1 MIFPEPVSPNNNR
14 EMKLM
19 PDIDTEFFNWLVEV
33 RRDLHMYPEI
43 SNQEKRTSERIEEIL
58 QSLGLATTRF
68 PDITGVVGLIEG
80 KNDGPTIALRADIDA
95 LPIQELN
102 DTVYTSK
109 NAGIMHAC
117 GHDAST
123 AIMLGTARKISESKL
138 ASNLCGNIKFIF
150 QPAEENG
157 AGARAMIERGV
168 LENPR
173 VDRIVAGHMSPDIP
187 VGKVGLFRGLG
198 YASVDSFSLKVI
210 GRGSHGARPEDGV
223 DPIVAGAHF
232 ITQIQSIIS
241 RNIKPVEPA
250 VVTVGK
256 LISGDAA
263 NVIPE
268 MATLEGTVRTHS
280 EDIRKQVLTRLKHIS
295 AGLEQSFM
303 VRAELSFKEGLPCL
317 YNDPEVAASLYE
329 AATAVVQRDNVAY
342 LSPIMASEDFSFF
355 TQARPAAIMRF
366 GCGNTEKRPY
376 YPLHSPYFD
385 IDENVLKIGVDTF
398 TTAIHHF
405 FAKEMDQTSMVEQTA
420 AL

>member
-1 MIFPEPVSPNNNR
+1 MILSESVSPNNNR

-43 SNQEKRTSERIEEIL
+43 SYQEKRTSEKIEGIL
-58 QSLGLATTRF
+58 QSLGIATTRF
-68 PDITGVVGLIEG
+68 QDITGVVGLIRG
-80 KNDGPTIALRADIDA
+80 KSDGPTIALRADIDA

-102 DTVYTSK
+102 DTPYTSK
-109 NAGIMHAC
+109 NTGKMHAC

-123 AIMLGTARKISESKL
+123 AIVLGTARKISESKL
-138 ASNLCGNIKFIF
+138 ASNLRGNIKFIF

-173 VDRIVAGHMSPDIP
+173 VDRVIAGHMSPDIP
-187 VGKVGLFRGLG
+187 VGKVGIFRHLG
-198 YASVDSFSLKVI
+198 YASVDSFSLKII
-210 GRGSHGARPEDGV
+210 GRGSHGARPEDGI
-223 DPIVAGAHF
+223 DPVVAGAHF
-232 ITQIQSIIS
+232 VTQIQSIVS

-268 MATLEGTVRTHS
+268 TATLEGTVRTLS
-280 EDIRKQVLTRLKHIS
+280 EDVRKQVLSRLKQLS
-295 AGLEQSFM
+295 AGLEQSFL
-303 VRAELSFKEGLPCL
+303 VRSELTFKEGLPCL
-317 YNDPEVAASLYE
+317 YNDPGVATSLYE
-329 AATAVVQRDNVAY
+329 AATAAVQHENVEF
-342 LSPIMASEDFSFF
+342 LSPIMGSEDFAYF
-355 TQARPAAIMRF
+355 TQSRPAAIMRF
-366 GCGNTEKRPY
+366 GCGNTDKRPY

-385 IDENVLKIGVDTF
+385 IDEDVLKIGVDTF
-398 TTAIHHF
+398 TIAIHHF
-405 FAKEMDQTSMVEQTA
+405 FEKEMDRTNVIEKTA